1 MKSKIKAI
9 ISIVPKNK
17 THLVDEVCI
26 DMGDNDGAYKIK
38 GDTSLG
44 NQKYV
49 VELPVEDILH
59 ALKLY
64 SYGEELETLCY
75 K

>member
-1 MKSKIKAI
+1 
-9 ISIVPKNK
+9 
-17 THLVDEVCI
+17 
-26 DMGDNDGAYKIK
+26 MGDNDGAYKIK

-59 ALKLY
+59 VLKLY
-64 SYGEELETLCY
+64 SYGEELEILCY

>member
-9 ISIVPKNK
+9 ISIIPKTK
-17 THLVDEVCI
+17 THLVDEICI
-26 DMGDNDGAYKIK
+26 DMGNPYGAYRIK

-44 NQKYV
+44 TIKYC
-49 VELPVEDILH
+49 VELLTKDILH

-64 SYGEELETLCY
+64 SYGEEIEE
-75 K
+75 